1 MNTDEQVHASEH
13 LRLTRSGPASE
24 QGAHAAQPSS
34 VGHDL
39 SNRLRTSAH
48 VDWYPMPSTS
58 THELLYTPDVSPI
71 VHEIV
76 SQPGWAPNSPMAFLS
91 EWVSGTGSRWVEAYR
106 VNPMCAAPRA
116 SSPSSHSNHDPPLL
130 LLFSTSAL

>member
-1 MNTDEQVHASEH
+1 M
-13 LRLTRSGPASE
+13 
-24 QGAHAAQPSS
+24 
-34 VGHDL
+34 GHDL

-76 SQPGWAPNSPMAFLS
+76 NQPGWAPNSPMAFLI